1 MDTEKLSIIKEKSR
15 NKSIL
20 IVEDEVEM
28 LEELKDIFSIFFK
41 NVDIAKNGKEGLLK
55 FQERKYDIVLTD
67 ITMPEMD
74 GIEMISNIFKIK
86 PSQKIIVL
94 SAHDESNKLIPLINL
109 GIEKFILKPL
119 EQDKLMQ
126 KILEVLNDL
135 DQEIELENN
144 RKDILEL
151 NEFLS
156 RQNDKLIRLT
166 TILEDIIFND
176 KINIAN
182 DLLPRKIFKDIYF
195 AMEKTKFRN
204 LIINVKIVRNM
215 QENFKR
221 IFKETFET
229 QKISNVLIETILE
242 ATSKEKDAE
251 HKIRSSKGYKIITQE
266 LKSYSDNV
274 ISNDLELKRLETEIE
289 DKIKKISEILE
300 EISLDY

>member
-1 MDTEKLSIIKEKSR
+1 
-15 NKSIL
+15 
-20 IVEDEVEM
+20 
-28 LEELKDIFSIFFK
+28 LKDIFSIFFK